1 MKLKGL
7 FNGKNRNN
15 GIEISG
21 SFGGQASEEILLGDE
36 TGKTKT
42 KTKTRQRDSWSGR
55 DDKNDDAKANA
66 NPNARRGRSSSRV
79 GLRRSSSERQSFR
92 KRSKSEVGKRLK
104 KLGDDIGAS
113 MKKVAG
119 SKSVGGTFRGKT
131 RDVNS
136 RIDAIALERAGSDT
150 QLQPSS
156 FDSLFGQSQSERT
169 ERTCI
174 TTATQSK
181 KKLRGGRRK
190 STIDDTNLS
199 KSGEG
204 GTRRRSKSTSTRNK
218 RSSSTVSTSR
228 RQRSSSNVSKAR
240 IRRSTSDVGSTS
252 RKKRS
257 SSAKPRGRASKVIS
271 DSGSVATKESTT
283 KKKKKKKKKIRDGS
297 DASEASIPSNV
308 ELDDIS
314 QVNSSVTMNESDKGK
329 KKTKEKEKSKKTKRS
344 KSKVKYPELPADDFG
359 DGLEGLAEEFRRS
372 KKKYDEEKAE
382 QDVSDYPSDGVPN
395 TSNGGKLFE
404 SAWNEIEQRTTANDK
419 NTNPFEDEKKQNHFG
434 EDASEDANMLRQA
447 VDFEVKQPG
456 TSEQQEEILKLQ
468 QQLSTALQ
476 KHLTMS
482 EEHIKEKNEFMN
494 VSRDLERM
502 RVEVMQ
508 SQEEQHEIME
518 ELKERDRI
526 IEVDRNKIDN
536 LEHAI
541 DEQLGKEEELM
552 KSAQQSEEEVE
563 HLLEE
568 LQKFESKL
576 DDGETGGGGASFAE
590 LRNAK
595 KALAERD
602 KYVASQKLKIE
613 QLEEELKDSMTVPQL
628 QIAELDQE
636 NTALQGRLKGER
648 LEYTSKLTTKD
659 DIIQSLRSELAT
671 YTASP
676 DAQDLQSALQKLTD
690 AREDAKAVRG
700 DLAAAVKKNEELHGE
715 REDFMEEF
723 NLLKDN
729 NVFMEKTVKDL
740 TEKADGLA
748 KKILVWTEKTYD
760 WKQRADTAE
769 RKIKEGGGDKEKSR
783 SETGKPDPA
792 ADPQGMFLEA
802 AMEKEKSGE
811 KGSWGIFKRNPA
823 QTKDLSAEEVRIRVL
838 EEQNLDFEAKI
849 AKLNSDLVKM
859 QTGHKDE
866 LYKTKKQIAQ
876 LEGENE
882 VLALQNSTLEQL

>member
-1 MKLKGL
+1 MKLKRL
-7 FNGKNRNN
+7 FNGKNNNN

-21 SFGGQASEEILLGDE
+21 SFGGQASDENLLGNDTVKSKE
-36 TGKTKT
+36 N
-42 KTKTRQRDSWSGR
+42 QWNAWSSER
-55 DDKNDDAKANA
+55 NNDVNA
-66 NPNARRGRSSSRV
+66 NRGRSSSRL
-79 GLRRSSSERQSFR
+79 GLRRSSSERPSLR

-104 KLGDDIGAS
+104 KLGDDIGAK
-113 MKKVAG
+113 MTKVAG
-119 SKSVGGTFRGKT
+119 SKSVGGTFKGRT
-131 RDVNS
+131 RDVDS
-136 RIDAIALERAGSDT
+136 RIDSLALERADSET
-150 QLQPSS
+150 RLQQSS

-169 ERTCI
+169 ERTCM
-174 TTATQSK
+174 TTTTQSK

-190 STIDDTNLS
+190 STVDDSDVS
-199 KSGEG
+199 KSGES
-204 GTRRRSKSTSTRNK
+204 GTRQRSKSTSTRNK

-228 RQRSSSNVSKAR
+228 RRRSSSALSKSGRAG
-240 IRRSTSDVGSTS
+240 SSSDVSIS
-252 RKKRS
+252 RRKRS
-257 SSAKPRGRASKVIS
+257 SSAKPRKSTKDVS
-271 DSGSVATKESTT
+271 DSASIGTKESTT
-283 KKKKKKKKKIRDGS
+283 KKKKKKKSDKEKKKKSKDGS
-297 DASEASIPSNV
+297 DASEVSSIPSNV
-308 ELDDIS
+308 EMDEES
-314 QVNSSVTMNESDKGK
+314 QGNSSVTMNDSVKGK
-329 KKTKEKEKSKKTKRS
+329 KKKTKDKEKSKKSKPS
-344 KSKVKYPELPADDFG
+344 KSKIKFPEFPADDFG

-372 KKKYDEEKAE
+372 KNNHSEEKAE
-382 QDVSDYPSDGVPN
+382 QGVSDYPSNGVPN

-404 SAWNEIEQRTTANDK
+404 SAWNEIEQSTTEIKRSNSIANDK
-419 NTNPFEDEKKQNHFG
+419 NLNPFEDEKKQNP
-434 EDASEDANMLRQA
+434 
-447 VDFEVKQPG
+447 VDFEVKRPG
-456 TSEQQEEILKLQ
+456 ISEQQEEILKLQ

-502 RVEVMQ
+502 RVELMQ
-508 SQEEQHEIME
+508 SQEEQHEVIE

-526 IEVDRNKIDN
+526 IEEDKNKIDN
-536 LEHAI
+536 LEHAV

-552 KSAQQSEEEVE
+552 KNAQQSEEEIE

-568 LQKFESKL
+568 IQKFETKL
-576 DDGETGGGGASFAE
+576 EAGETGGGGASFGE

-602 KYVASQKLKIE
+602 EYVASQKLKIE
-613 QLEEELKDSMTVPQL
+613 QLEEELKDSITVPQL

-636 NTALQGRLKGER
+636 NKALQGRLKGER

-659 DIIQSLRSELAT
+659 DIIQSLRTDLAT

-690 AREDAKAVRG
+690 AREDATSVRG
-700 DLAAAVKKNEELHGE
+700 DLAAAVKKIEELHGE

-748 KKILVWTEKTYD
+748 KKVLVWTEKTYD
-760 WKQRADTAE
+760 WKQRAETAE
-769 RKIKEGGGDKEKSR
+769 RKIKEAVDDKEKTG
-783 SETGKPDPA
+783 SETGKSDAPG
-792 ADPQGMFLEA
+792 DPQGMFLEA
-802 AMEKEKSGE
+802 AMEKEKSGQS
-811 KGSWGIFKRNPA
+811 GSWGIFKRNSA

-838 EEQNLDFEAKI
+838 EEQNLEFEAKI
-849 AKLNSDLVKM
+849 AQLNSDLVKM

-866 LYKTKKQIAQ
+866 LYTTKKKIAQ

-882 VLALQNSTLEQL
+882 VLALQNSTLEQLREG

>member
-1 MKLKGL
+1 MKLKRL
-7 FNGKNRNN
+7 FNGKSSNN
-15 GIEISG
+15 GIELSG
-21 SFGGQASEEILLGDE
+21 SFGGQASEENLLGDE
-36 TGKTKT
+36 TGKKKT
-42 KTKTRQRDSWSGR
+42 KARQWDSLSGR
-55 DDKNDDAKANA
+55 DDKNDDANANANA
-66 NPNARRGRSSSRV
+66 NPKARRGRSSSRV
-79 GLRRSSSERQSFR
+79 GLRRSSSERPSM

-104 KLGDDIGAS
+104 KLGEDIGAT
-113 MKKVAG
+113 MKKATG
-119 SKSVGGTFRGKT
+119 SKSVGGTFKGRT
-131 RDVNS
+131 RDVDS
-136 RIDAIALERAGSDT
+136 RIDAIALERAGSET

-156 FDSLFGQSQSERT
+156 FDSLFGQSQSERN
-169 ERTCI
+169 ERTSM
-174 TTATQSK
+174 TSTTQSK

-199 KSGEG
+199 KSSEG
-204 GTRRRSKSTSTRNK
+204 GTRRRSKSTSTRKK

-228 RQRSSSNVSKAR
+228 RRRSSTNISNAR
-240 IRRSTSDVGSTS
+240 IQRSTSDVGSTS
-252 RKKRS
+252 SKRRS
-257 SSAKPRGRASKVIS
+257 SSAKPRRRASKAVS

-283 KKKKKKKKKIRDGS
+283 KKKKKKKKAKDGS
-297 DASEASIPSNV
+297 EASEASIPSNV
-308 ELDDIS
+308 EMDDIS
-314 QVNSSVTMNESDKGK
+314 QGNSSVTLNEFDKGK
-329 KKTKEKEKSKKTKRS
+329 KKTKEKEKPKKTKRS

-372 KKKYDEEKAE
+372 KKKNGQEKVE
-382 QDVSDYPSDGVPN
+382 QGVSNYPSNVTPN
-395 TSNGGKLFE
+395 ASNGGKLFE
-404 SAWNEIEQRTTANDK
+404 SAWNEVEQSTTANDR
-419 NTNPFEDEKKQNHFG
+419 NTNPFG
-434 EDASEDANMLRQA
+434 EDASENANMLRQA
-447 VDFEVKQPG
+447 GDFEVKEPG
-456 TSEQQEEILKLQ
+456 TTEQQEEILKLQ

-476 KHLTMS
+476 KQLTMS

-494 VSRDLERM
+494 ISRDHERM
-502 RVEVMQ
+502 RVELMQ
-508 SQEEQHEIME
+508 LQEEQNEIME

-568 LQKFESKL
+568 LQKLESKL
-576 DDGETGGGGASFAE
+576 DDGETGGGGASFVE

-602 KYVASQKLKIE
+602 EYVASQKLKIE

-636 NTALQGRLKGER
+636 ITALQGRLKGER

-690 AREDAKAVRG
+690 AREDAKSVRE
-700 DLAAAVKKNEELHGE
+700 DLAAAVKKNEELHGD

-748 KKILVWTEKTYD
+748 KKVLVWTEKTYD
-760 WKQRADTAE
+760 WKQRAETAE
-769 RKIKEGGGDKEKSR
+769 RKIKEGGGDKEKTG
-783 SETGKPDPA
+783 SEKGKPDPA

-811 KGSWGIFKRNPA
+811 KGSWGIFKRNSV
-823 QTKDLSAEEVRIRVL
+823 QTKDLSTEEVRIRVL
-838 EEQNLDFEAKI
+838 EEQNLEFEAKI
-849 AKLNSDLVKM
+849 AQLNSDLVKM

-882 VLALQNSTLEQL
+882 VLALQNSTLEQLREA